1 MICCFFNFVEYHHW
15 SYHLQC
21 VHTVY
26 AISDKREILV
36 KEQKALITPRR
47 TTRRSSTGWVIKCSQ
62 ELELTWYTQ
71 QNCTFCVSIE
81 LSKVKDNKLRFRQP
95 SRCSP
100 VH

>member
-1 MICCFFNFVEYHHW
+1 MFFFVLFVEYHHW

-47 TTRRSSTGWVIKCSQ
+47 TTRRSSTG
-62 ELELTWYTQ
+62 
-71 QNCTFCVSIE
+71 
-81 LSKVKDNKLRFRQP
+81 
-95 SRCSP
+95 
-100 VH
+100 